1 MLKLAPTGNVKLL
14 GTFQNNT
21 LQLLFCLKVAKL
33 KEHLV
38 GKMNPEVQ
46 SQTENWPRGRSS

>member
-14 GTFQNNT
+14 GTFQNST
-21 LQLLFCLKVAKL
+21 LQLLFCLKLAKL

-38 GKMNPEVQ
+38 GKMTPEVQ
-46 SQTENWPRGRSS
+46 SQTENWPQGRSS